1 LNIVIVVALIALIG
15 FAAVATVRI
24 GLSKQN
30 VEGNPDYDKK
40 IGKNTLRLTLIYAV
54 ATIAAV
60 LAFIWWYVG

>member
-1 LNIVIVVALIALIG
+1 MNIGIVVALIALIG
-15 FAAVATVRI
+15 FAAVATVLI

>member
-1 LNIVIVVALIALIG
+1 MNIVIVVALIALIG

>member
-1 LNIVIVVALIALIG
+1 VNIGIVVALIALIG
-15 FAAVATVRI
+15 FAAVATVLI